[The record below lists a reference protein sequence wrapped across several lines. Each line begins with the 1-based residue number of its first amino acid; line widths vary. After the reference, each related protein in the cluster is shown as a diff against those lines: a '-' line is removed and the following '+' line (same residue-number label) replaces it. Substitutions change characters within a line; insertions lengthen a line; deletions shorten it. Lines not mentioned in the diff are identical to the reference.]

1 MKRPN
6 VVLKCNSGTKTEL
19 VSMAES
25 YMEDE
30 ELGREI
36 DSHYAYELL
45 MKVMYGEDV
54 FDYINSLEDI
64 KWSTL
69 KTLTQEDIGRKVVY
83 KNRCTLDEGIISSY
97 NEKYIFVKYGT
108 CATAQAT
115 SPEDLTF
122 SF

>member
-64 KWSTL
+64 K
-69 KTLTQEDIGRKVVY
+69 
-83 KNRCTLDEGIISSY
+83 
-97 NEKYIFVKYGT
+97 
-108 CATAQAT
+108 
-115 SPEDLTF
+115 
-122 SF
+122 